1 MVPATAFPG
10 PDLAVVGSDLPPAQ
24 YFARSPARF
33 LSNIGSSDRFADFQE
48 RRISHLGRSRGEW
61 KDVEKAYTGCDSIR
75 R

>member
-10 PDLAVVGSDLPPAQ
+10 PDLAVAGSDLPPAQ

-48 RRISHLGRSRGEW
+48 RRISHPRSLSWR
-61 KDVEKAYTGCDSIR
+61 VER